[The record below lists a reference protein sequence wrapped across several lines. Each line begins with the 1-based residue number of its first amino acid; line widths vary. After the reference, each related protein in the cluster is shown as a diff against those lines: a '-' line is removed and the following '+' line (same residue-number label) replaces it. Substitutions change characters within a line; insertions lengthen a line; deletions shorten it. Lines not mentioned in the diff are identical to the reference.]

1 MAASE
6 RYYLGADLGSSYT
19 KLVVIEGSGRSVYA
33 EVMPTLTRRGDR
45 LAQSL
50 ERIRGRHT
58 IAATCATGYGRGS
71 LDADLKKTEL
81 VCAATGVAGEYPFEK
96 TLIDIGGEDIK
107 IIQSGARG
115 EIINFYM
122 NDKCSAG
129 TGAFISEIATK
140 VELEIGEMS
149 DLARQSSSDRTLNSF
164 CTVFA
169 KTEMLGWKF
178 GDVPPEDM
186 ARGIY
191 MSIVT
196 RLAKLPIRSDLPV
209 LLCGGVIA
217 YHPYLGDLLARE
229 LALDVR
235 TITEPQY
242 VAALGAALQ
251 ARGHDHSLAAQTITE
266 PLST

>member
-1 MAASE
+1 MAVNE
-6 RYYLGADLGSSYT
+6 TYYLGADLGSSYT
-19 KLVVIEGSGRSVYA
+19 KLVVIDGNGRSVHA
-33 EVMPTLTRRGDR
+33 EVMPTLTRRGER

-50 ERIRGRHT
+50 EHIRGRYT

-81 VCAATGVAGEYPFEK
+81 VCAATGAAGEYPFEK
-96 TLIDIGGEDIK
+96 TIIDIGGEDIK
-107 IIQSGARG
+107 IIESGARG

-129 TGAFISEIATK
+129 TGAFISEIAAK
-140 VELEIGEMS
+140 VELEIDEMS
-149 DLARQSSSDRTLNSF
+149 DLARESSSDRTLNSF

-178 GDVPPEDM
+178 GEVPPEDM

-196 RLAKLPIRSDLPV
+196 RLAKLPIRGDLPV

-229 LALDVR
+229 LALEV
-235 TITEPQY
+235 TTAAEPQY
-242 VAALGAALQ
+242 MAALGAARQ
-251 ARGHDHSLAAQTITE
+251 ARGHDHSLAALAGTE
-266 PLST
+266 PISI